1 MDYQKIIIDLFQE
14 AGITINGNNPWDP
27 RIHDDRIYRRLLRDG
42 PLGLGESYMDG
53 WWDCDA
59 LDEFINRLL
68 LKKLDQR
75 VKGQWKTKLYVL
87 QTRLFNKQRLSRA
100 SEVGEHHYDLGNDL
114 YEAMLDRRMNYTC
127 AYWRNA
133 KNLDEAQKN
142 KLDLICKKINLK
154 PGMYVLDLGCGWG
167 SFAKYAAEEY
177 GARVTSYN
185 ISREQ
190 VNYAKALC
198 KDLPVEIRKQDYRSA
213 EGSYGAVVA
222 IGMLEHVG
230 YRNYRSYMEVIDR
243 TLKNDGIALTHTI
256 GSNFSTTHANRFTD
270 KYIFPNGMLPSIAQ
284 IGKAMERLFVM
295 EDWHNFGP
303 DYDKTLL
310 AWYYNFDKSWPKLKD
325 KYGERFYR
333 MWRYYLLSCAGG
345 FRSRSQ
351 QLWQIVMTKPGR
363 EQPLCR
369 FS

>member
-1 MDYQKIIIDLFQE
+1 MDSKKILTDLFNDV
-14 AGITINGNNPWDP
+14 GIQINGNDPWD
-27 RIHDDRIYRRLLRDG
+27 IQVHNDRIYKRLLRDG
-42 PLGLGESYMDG
+42 ALGLGESYMDG

-59 LDEFINRLL
+59 LDEFVKKLL
-68 LKKLDQR
+68 IKNLDQR
-75 VKGQWKTKLYVL
+75 VKGQLKTQLYILKTKL
-87 QTRLFNKQRLSRA
+87 FNQQRQSRA
-100 SEVGEHHYDLGNDL
+100 MEVGEHHYDLGNDL
-114 YEAMLDRRMNYTC
+114 YEAMLDKNMNYTC

-133 KNLDEAQKN
+133 RDLDAAQEN
-142 KLDLICKKINLK
+142 KLDLVCKKINLK
-154 PGMYVLDLGCGWG
+154 PGMHVLDLGCGWG
-167 SFAKYAAEEY
+167 SFAKYAAEKY
-177 GARVTSYN
+177 GAHVTSYN

-190 VNYAKALC
+190 VKYAKELC
-198 KDLPVEIRKQDYRSA
+198 KDLSVEIKHQDYRSA
-213 EGSYGAVVA
+213 EGSYDAVVA

-230 YRNYRSYMEVIDR
+230 YRNYRTYMELIER

-256 GSNFSTTHANRFTD
+256 GGNFSTTHANRFTD

-310 AWYYNFDKSWPKLKD
+310 AWYDNFEKVWPELKE

-333 MWRYYLLSCAGG
+333 MWRYYLLSSAGG

-363 EQPLCR
+363 EQPVCR